1 MSQKQTL
8 LVVVLAAVISV
19 GTFSTILNSLKVQAQ
34 EGQTFT
40 ANLSGEEEGPLNN
53 STASGSAKFVVH
65 SNGSEVSYAVNL
77 TGLKSLSNLDLV
89 VGNNASEGPGVLRIA
104 EDEKAENESSPV
116 ITLNGNI
123 TADDLTGAFEGK
135 NMSDLIALLGNGSAY
150 LEADTPIYPKGAIEG
165 KFTSGSAMVETSPST
180 DMSAGMNNTA
190 VESNMPSTSEENDQS
205 AQMTGNNATQGSMTN
220 ATSNAG

>member
-19 GTFSTILNSLKVQAQ
+19 GTFSTILNPLKVQAQ

-53 STASGSAKFVVH
+53 STASGTAKFVVH
-65 SNGSEVSYAVNL
+65 SNGSEVSYVVNL
-77 TGLKSLSNLDLV
+77 TGLKILDNLDLV
-89 VGNNASEGPGVLRIA
+89 VGNNASEGDRVVRVS
-104 EDEKAENESSPV
+104 EHEEAENASNPV
-116 ITLNGNI
+116 ITLSGNL
-123 TADDLTGAFEGK
+123 TKDDLAGAFEGK

-165 KFTSGSAMVETSPST
+165 KFTSGSEMLATSPNT

-190 VESNMPSTSEENDQS
+190 PESSMPSTSEENDDS
-205 AQMTGNNATQGSMTN
+205 AQMTGNNATQSSMTN